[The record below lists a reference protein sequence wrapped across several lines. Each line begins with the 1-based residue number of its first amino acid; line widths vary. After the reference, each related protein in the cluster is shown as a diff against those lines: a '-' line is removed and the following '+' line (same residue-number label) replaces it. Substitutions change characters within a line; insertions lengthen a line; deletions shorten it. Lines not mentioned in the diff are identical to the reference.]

1 MARFTIGSG
10 SVQLNVDD
18 PLRDV
23 AIRAAREAAPRTFA
37 ILESYADKLVA
48 DARAKWPVGRA
59 RKGVR
64 DGEGRAHS
72 RDLLEAQIVV
82 ETNGTVR
89 ARIVNTAD
97 YAYKI
102 KTAQNGVMGSP
113 WQILVN
119 QPFKAATPGLVEAL
133 RQAAEV
139 ILKG

>member
-1 MARFTIGSG
+1 MARFSVGSG
-10 SVQLNVDD
+10 SVRLNVDD

-23 AIRAAREAAPRTFA
+23 AIRAAREAAPRTFE

-48 DARAKWPVGRA
+48 DAKAKWPVGRERETPA
-59 RKGVR
+59 
-64 DGEGRAHS
+64 DGQGRPHS
-72 RDLLEAQIVV
+72 RDLLEAEIVV

-89 ARIVNTAD
+89 ARVTNSAD

-102 KTAQNGVMGSP
+102 KTSQNGVDGSP

-119 QPFKAATPGLVEAL
+119 RPFKAATPSLLESL
-133 RQAAEV
+133 KQAAEE